1 MRSRPLREERLWERI
16 MYAYLKGTL
25 EEISEGAIVV
35 EAGKIGYNVK
45 VSTTTADLLP
55 GIGNEIK
62 IYTYTLVREDALS
75 LYGFLTRDDLEI
87 FKKLITV
94 NGIGPKGGLAI
105 LSVMNADALRFAI
118 MAGDAKSIA
127 KAPGVGNKTAE
138 RVILDL
144 RDKISLEDTLRG
156 LGEPIQTQNAA
167 GAAGADNVM
176 RKEAIEALVAL
187 GYSASDATNAVK
199 KAPMDETSTVES
211 LLKAALK
218 LMF

>member
-1 MRSRPLREERLWERI
+1 

-25 EEISEGAIVV
+25 EEITEGAIVV
-35 EAGKIGYNVK
+35 EAGNVGYNVK
-45 VSTTTADLLP
+45 VSATTAELLP
-55 GIGNEIK
+55 GIGSEVK
-62 IYTYTLVREDALS
+62 IYTYTLVREDTFA

-127 KAPGVGNKTAE
+127 KAPGVGSKTAE

-156 LGEPIQTQNAA
+156 LGEPIETAKSASGTA
-167 GAAGADNVM
+167 GMDNLM
-176 RKEAIEALVAL
+176 KKEAIEALVAL
-187 GYSASDATNAVK
+187 GYSTSDATTAVK
-199 KAPMDETSTVES
+199 KVEVSEDSTVEGI
-211 LLKAALK
+211 LKSALK
-218 LMF
+218 FMF

>member
-1 MRSRPLREERLWERI
+1 
-16 MYAYLKGTL
+16 MYAYIKGTL
-25 EEISEGAIVV
+25 EEKTEDNVV
-35 EAGKIGYNVK
+35 IEASGIGYNVK

-55 GIGNEIK
+55 GIGNEVK
-62 IYTYTLVREDALS
+62 IYTYTLVREDAFS

-118 MAGDAKSIA
+118 MAGDAKAIA

-144 RDKISLEDTLRG
+144 RDKISLEDTLRSPG
-156 LGEPIQTQNAA
+156 NTPEASGI
-167 GAAGADNVM
+167 GASGAQAVDNV
-176 RKEAIEALVAL
+176 RKKEAIEALAAL
-187 GYSASDATNAVK
+187 GYSASDAANAVK
-199 KAPMDETSTVES
+199 KVAAEEDTTVEDI
-211 LLKAALK
+211 LKMALK
-218 LMF
+218 HMF

>member
-1 MRSRPLREERLWERI
+1 

-25 EEISEGAIVV
+25 EEIAEDAVVV
-35 EAGKIGYNVK
+35 EVGNIGYNVR
-45 VSTTTADLLP
+45 VSATTAQGLP
-55 GIGNEIK
+55 GIGSEVK
-62 IYTYTLVREDALS
+62 IYTYTLVREDAFT
-75 LYGFLTRDDLEI
+75 LYGFLTKDDLEI

-156 LGEPIQTQNAA
+156 LGEPVVTV
-167 GAAGADNVM
+167 GGGADNVM
-176 RKEAIEALVAL
+176 KREAIEALVAL

-199 KAPMDETSTVES
+199 RVEVDENSTVEGI
-211 LLKAALK
+211 LKAALK
-218 LMF
+218 FMF

>member
-1 MRSRPLREERLWERI
+1 

-25 EEISEGAIVV
+25 EEIAEDAVVV
-35 EAGKIGYNVK
+35 EVGNIGYNVR
-45 VSTTTADLLP
+45 VSATTTQGLP
-55 GIGNEIK
+55 GIGSEVK
-62 IYTYTLVREDALS
+62 IYTYTLVREDAFT
-75 LYGFLTRDDLEI
+75 LYGFLTKDDLEI

-144 RDKISLEDTLRG
+144 RDKISLEDTLLG
-156 LGEPIQTQNAA
+156 LGEPVVTASAA
-167 GAAGADNVM
+167 GGGADNVTK
-176 RKEAIEALVAL
+176 REAIEALVAL

-199 KAPMDETSTVES
+199 RVEVDENSTVEGIM
-211 LLKAALK
+211 KAALK
-218 LMF
+218 FMF